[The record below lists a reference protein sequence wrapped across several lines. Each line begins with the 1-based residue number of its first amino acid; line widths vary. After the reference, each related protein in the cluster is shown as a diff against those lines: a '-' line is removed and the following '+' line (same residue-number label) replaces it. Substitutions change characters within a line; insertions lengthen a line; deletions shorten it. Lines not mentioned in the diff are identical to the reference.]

1 MTAYDLIFAD
11 SAKQDLDRLHEF
23 ASDIDAE
30 MAERMLQKIASA
42 LQVLNHHPY
51 TCRKVQNAEFGS
63 SLRELIIDFR
73 SSGYLALF
81 EILDGKTVLV
91 LAVRHQRESD
101 YH

>member
-1 MTAYDLIFAD
+1 MSSYELLFAD

-23 ASDIDAE
+23 ASDINAE

-51 TCRKVQNAEFGS
+51 TCRKVQNAQSGS
-63 SLRELIIDFR
+63 GLRELIIDFGG
-73 SSGYLALF
+73 SGYLALF
-81 EILDGKTVLV
+81 EIIGDTTVLV